1 MYGTKN
7 VSDQKHDFHLTNWN
21 EVDINDLVKTREA
34 YFKILISGNLN
45 INSNRSMTISLR
57 DVVAKVLIDILCIDK
72 TELDDSFPDSQF
84 LIEYHQFPSFR
95 RDRNSKG
102 GVKIVYVRQGLISK
116 RLENFQSKTIET
128 ICIEFSISKKK

>member
-1 MYGTKN
+1 M
-7 VSDQKHDFHLTNWN
+7 N
-21 EVDINDLVKTREA
+21 EVDINDLVKTRGA
-34 YFKILISGNLN
+34 YSKILIPGYLN
-45 INSNRSMTISLR
+45 INSNRTMTISLR
-57 DVVAKVLIDILCIDK
+57 DVVAKVLIDILCIDE

-116 RLENFQSKTIET
+116 RLKNFQSKTIET